1 MGVIDASVLGR
12 APATL
17 GWRRRRGWLDERF
30 RSDVLGDEFGV
41 LAEAIAGAFDLDDD
55 GVVKKPIQQ
64 RGCDDGVSKDFPPFG
79 KATVGSQDHGAL
91 LVAGIDELEEQIAA
105 AGDHRQVS
113 DLVESR

>member
-1 MGVIDASVLGR
+1 MCRVLGVSPSGYYAWCQRAAESPQFWARKIPHLAGWGSGLGVIDSSVLGR

-55 GVVKKPIQQ
+55 GVGK
-64 RGCDDGVSKDFPPFG
+64 RGKTRGGMIIRFTEG
-79 KATVGSQDHGAL
+79 
-91 LVAGIDELEEQIAA
+91 
-105 AGDHRQVS
+105 R
-113 DLVESR
+113 ES